1 MSLMNGK
8 ARAVLMIMVAC
19 LAPEAIMKDT
29 VEQLNTIGV
38 AETAMG
44 ID

>member
-1 MSLMNGK
+1 
-8 ARAVLMIMVAC
+8 MVAC
-19 LAPEAIMKDT
+19 LALEAIMKDQ

-38 AETAMG
+38 AVTAMR